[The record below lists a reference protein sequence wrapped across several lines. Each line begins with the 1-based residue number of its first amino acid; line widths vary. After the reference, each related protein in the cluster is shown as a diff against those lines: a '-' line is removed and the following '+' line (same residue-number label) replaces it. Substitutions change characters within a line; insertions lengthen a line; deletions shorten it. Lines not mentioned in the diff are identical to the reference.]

1 MNLNHPVVL
10 LVLLIGAIG
19 SGVLLLQNLSDKA
32 GPGSEPQLRIGYYM
46 NQAELIGTGDSGK
59 ILYRLRTSNASQ
71 NFEDGIVNMERVHLM
86 YEPETGVPWDLRADT
101 GKIPPSVN
109 IIQLAGN
116 VVAATQDE
124 EETRMT
130 IRTSF
135 LELDTDTY
143 VANTPR
149 EVTIDYAQHRVFARG
164 MRAYFKEDRLQ
175 LISDVNGKFLP

>member
-10 LVLLIGAIG
+10 IFLVIGAVG
-19 SGVLLLQNLSDKA
+19 SGVLLLGNISNDT
-32 GPGSEPQLRIGYYM
+32 EPDAEPRLRIGYYM
-46 NQAELIGTGDSGK
+46 NEAELIGTGDSGK

-71 NFEDGIVNMERVHLM
+71 NFEDGVVNMESVHVI
-86 YEPETGVPWDLRADT
+86 YEPETGIPWDLRADT
-101 GKIPPSVN
+101 GNIPPSVN

-116 VVAATQDE
+116 VIAATQDN
-124 EETRMT
+124 EETGMT

-143 VANTPR
+143 IANTPR
-149 EVTIDYAQHRVFARG
+149 EVTIDYAQHRVFAKG